1 MEKTLLFCSDESKWD
16 WSSATTIKS
25 KPSVVIKGRCNH
37 CAIEQLKKE
46 NADLKEYNDNC
57 ISRTLHDARVKQLES
72 KLKVAVVTMQRRMK
86 SDDACELPFDEDMAE
101 ALKEIES

>member
-1 MEKTLLFCSDESKWD
+1 MNELKQTNCVTHFACDCITRKLIDYEK
-16 WSSATTIKS
+16 
-25 KPSVVIKGRCNH
+25 
-37 CAIEQLKKE
+37 
-46 NADLKEYNDNC
+46 
-57 ISRTLHDARVKQLES
+57 LES